1 MPSTYLT
8 LPGFVKLQDELNFL
22 RMVKRQEITALLR
35 DTAGGDDFDGDAN
48 TEFDVV
54 KQQQA
59 FIEGRILELEL
70 LLSNPDIIDHHL
82 HSNNVEIG
90 SRVTISENEENLET
104 YTIVGPVE
112 ASPVQGLISYMSPLG
127 SALIG
132 HLPGDDVVVRAPGG
146 IYMVKILE
154 VD

>member
-8 LPGFVKLQDELNFL
+8 LSGYEKLYGELDYL
-22 RMVKRQEITALLR
+22 RRIKRQEIAALLR
-35 DTAGGDDFDGDAN
+35 DSTGGYEIDGDSDP
-48 TEFDVV
+48 EFELA
-54 KQQQA
+54 KEQQA
-59 FIEGRILELEL
+59 FIEGRIQELEI

-82 HSNNVEIG
+82 HGDMVEIG
-90 SRVTISENEENLET
+90 SQVMLSENEDSPVS

-112 ASPVQGLISYMSPLG
+112 ASPVQGLISYESPLG

-132 HLPGDDVVVRAPGG
+132 HRPGDDVVVKAPGG

-154 VD
+154 VS